1 MRVAFSRD
9 VLKPHEPGNNMVA
22 RELKS
27 LAGVK
32 YVSIKTDEIDNVT
45 TSVFITVEGTE
56 EISLDQIREKLED
69 LNCALHSVD
78 RVQVYDDDWFY
89 HDPKE

>member
-1 MRVAFSRD
+1 MRVAFSLD
-9 VLKPHEPGNNMVA
+9 VLKPHEPDNNLVA

-27 LAGVK
+27 LIGVK

-45 TSVFITVEGTE
+45 TSVFITVEGNE
-56 EISLDQIREKLED
+56 SVSLEQIREKLED

-78 RVQVYDDDWFY
+78 RVQVYDDDWFC
-89 HDPKE
+89 HDHKD